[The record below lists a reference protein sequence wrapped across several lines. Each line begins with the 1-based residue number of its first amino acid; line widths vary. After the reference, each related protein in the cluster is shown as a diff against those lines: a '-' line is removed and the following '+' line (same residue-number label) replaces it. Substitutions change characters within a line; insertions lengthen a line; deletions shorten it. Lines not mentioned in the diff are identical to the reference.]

1 MEMMTITT
9 METMMMMK
17 FSPDSSSSEFPMAS
31 LTLFFLNFMSNLR
44 FGARAQMGRK

>member
-1 MEMMTITT
+1 MSVMTIT
-9 METMMMMK
+9 METMMMIDEL
-17 FSPDSSSSEFPMAS
+17 PVSSSSVFPMAS